1 MLKKKKRKVKQWNNF
16 RQRLNY
22 SYKIL
27 IVFMIISGILSMT
40 GMGLLYSNL
49 NQFANGVTKVND
61 AVKICRMEI
70 NVAAKNIREMALND
84 DIGTYA
90 EYKTK
95 VQSGMDIV
103 DAQLV
108 VLEDSGLIDH
118 QMLIRYKS
126 ALSTWRNVGT
136 NIIIKVENG
145 DQIGAKSQIFFQ
157 CGPALE
163 QVVTIGEEIDQATDT
178 LMQEAVRESLT
189 EFLLVTVLITA
200 FIVIAVTKAM
210 KIGKRTVKSIT
221 EPLQAVESAAKSLAE
236 GNLHVQLDYQS
247 EDEIGSLAASLRKSI
262 STLSSYVDDI
272 SRLMQQFSDGNF
284 EVQPSVEWKGD
295 FKDIFDAVNL
305 FEKSMAETIQSIYSV
320 AGQVKLEAGQ
330 VSANSLELAQGADE
344 QASVMEEL
352 ASTIEDISEQV
363 SRNAESAKNISSR
376 VTEMGREI
384 AYGNEKM
391 IEMVASMEDISGASK
406 KIDTIISTIT
416 DIAEQTN
423 LLALNASIE
432 AARAGEAGRGFAVV
446 ADQVSALAKQSADAA
461 KESGLL
467 IDASVRAVEIGMG
480 IANDTAKQ
488 LENIGETSKA
498 VTKMVVEVAD
508 ALDSQADVFVQ
519 INTGVE
525 QVNDV
530 VQMNSATSQECAAA
544 SEQMDSQAG
553 ALESLIGQFK
563 IKEV

>member
-1 MLKKKKRKVKQWNNF
+1 MLKAKKSKGKQGNGF

-27 IVFMIISGILSMT
+27 IVFMIISGILSMA
-40 GMGLLYSNL
+40 GMGILYSNL
-49 NQFANGVTKVND
+49 NQLANGVTKVND
-61 AVKICRMEI
+61 AVKICRIEI
-70 NVAAKNIREMALND
+70 NAAAKNIREMALND
-84 DIGTYA
+84 DSGTYA
-90 EYKTK
+90 EYKAK
-95 VQSGMDIV
+95 VQSGMDTV

-108 VLEDSGLIDH
+108 VIEDSGLIDA
-118 QMLIRYKS
+118 QMLIRYKA
-126 ALSTWRNVGT
+126 ALSTWRNVGL
-136 NIIIKVENG
+136 NIISKVENG
-145 DQIGAKSQIFFQ
+145 DQVGAKSQIFFQ

-178 LMQEAVRESLT
+178 LMQESVTESLT
-189 EFLLVTVLITA
+189 EFLLVTVLIAA

-221 EPLQAVESAAKSLAE
+221 EPLQSVESTAKSLAE

-330 VSANSLELAQGADE
+330 VSASSMELAQGADE

-352 ASTIEDISEQV
+352 ASTIENISEQV

-376 VTEMGREI
+376 VAEMGSEI
-384 AYGNEKM
+384 AHGNEKM
-391 IEMVASMEDISGASK
+391 IEMVASMEDISEASK
-406 KIDTIISTIT
+406 KIDIIISTIT

-432 AARAGEAGRGFAVV
+432 AARAGEAGRGFSVV

-461 KESGLL
+461 KESSLL
-467 IDASVRAVEIGMG
+467 IDASVKAVEIGME

-508 ALDSQADVFVQ
+508 ALEAQADVFVQ
-519 INTGVE
+519 INTGVD
-525 QVNDV
+525 QINAV

-553 ALESLIGQFK
+553 TLEALIGQFK
-563 IKEV
+563 IKAV